1 MLSLYWKTDNQ
12 TRSLIEKPFKSE
24 AEFEKYIFENQDLL
38 GDIYV
43 IHRQIR
49 TGSKQGIPD
58 MLGVDQDARVCIIE
72 LKNEQATEDILPQSL
87 GYAIWAETN
96 PDSIKAIWLE
106 SKRKPED
113 IEIDWDN
120 IDIRLVLIAPD
131 FRETVLRM
139 VSKLNYQVDLIR
151 VRRYSFAEDEFL
163 VVEVLEEK
171 PKSRISTTKVMGDW
185 DWGFY
190 ESEHGKEATA
200 QFRKA
205 VDAVEALVRKH
216 GWDMPYNLNKYYTG
230 FKLGN
235 RVVASVGWGSTSTW
249 HLKLKLPEEL
259 AKGFKGKVWEFQR
272 YDHSFHEALFR
283 PLNANAV
290 DVSELDSLFQ
300 SAYEY
305 VSGRK

>member
-1 MLSLYWKTDNQ
+1 MLNLYWKTDNQ

-24 AEFEKYIFENQDLL
+24 AEFEKYLFENQDLL
-38 GDIYV
+38 GDIYI

-58 MLGVDQDARVCIIE
+58 MLGVDQDARICIIE

-120 IDIRLVLIAPD
+120 IDIRLVLLAPE
-131 FRETVLRM
+131 FKETVLRM

-151 VRRYSFAEDEFL
+151 VRRYGFDEDEFL
-163 VVEVLEEK
+163 LVEVLEEK

-185 DWGFY
+185 NWDFY

-205 VDAVEALVRKH
+205 VDAVKALVRKH
-216 GWDMPYNLNKYYTG
+216 GWDLMYNLNKYYTG

-235 RVVASVGWGSTSTW
+235 RIVFSVAWGGTYAW
-249 HLKLKLPEEL
+249 KIKFKLPEEV
-259 AKGFKGKVWEFQR
+259 AKSFTGQHWEFQS
-272 YDHSFHEALFR
+272 YDKQFREAVFKPLQPEAPDISEIEPLF
-283 PLNANAV
+283 V
-290 DVSELDSLFQ
+290 E
-300 SAYEY
+300 AYRH
-305 VSGRK
+305 VSGL